1 MNCRVLLAYPPYTL
15 NQTVPPL
22 GSLLHHLSHRPELAG
37 HILSKTFKYYANPDK
52 WS

>member
-1 MNCRVLLAYPPYTL
+1 MDCRVLLAYPPYKL
-15 NQTVPPL
+15 YQTVPLL

-37 HILSKTFKYYANPDK
+37 RILFETFNYYANPDK